1 MRCLLR
7 PTDYTTHGTQ
17 CSAHSLIKK
26 KRTQEYK
33 NLPSFIILE
42 KKNVHVCILFP
53 LSVFSSL
60 NTPTGTSARKF
71 PHGEHVPVFSWKFF
85 KC

>member
-33 NLPSFIILE
+33 NLFIILE
-42 KKNVHVCILFP
+42 KKTYMFVYCFLCLSFP
-53 LSVFSSL
+53 L
-60 NTPTGTSARKF
+60 
-71 PHGEHVPVFSWKFF
+71 
-85 KC
+85 

>member
-33 NLPSFIILE
+33 NLFIILE
-42 KKNVHVCILFP
+42 KKKRTCLYIVSFVCLF
-53 LSVFSSL
+53 LSEYTYRNQCTKVS
-60 NTPTGTSARKF
+60 P
-71 PHGEHVPVFSWKFF
+71 W
-85 KC
+85 

>member
-7 PTDYTTHGTQ
+7 PTDYTTHETQ

-42 KKNVHVCILFP
+42 KKTYMFVYCFLCLSFP
-53 LSVFSSL
+53 L
-60 NTPTGTSARKF
+60 
-71 PHGEHVPVFSWKFF
+71 
-85 KC
+85 

>member
-33 NLPSFIILE
+33 NLFIILE
-42 KKNVHVCILFP
+42 KKRTCLYIVS